1 AKLPAQYTSYIESG
15 ADDITYFGKFDSNY
29 YARPI
34 DDRITINNTYP
45 NVIANMDLDGW
56 KKKYGDDPASKITAK
71 QIAAYRLNSLIGANK
86 ATNGTFATTITG
98 ASASSC
104 TLSWSSSG
112 LLDGGYLKVVP
123 SATKSFVS
131 MKIGGLT
138 SGKKYILK
146 YSVRGS

>member
-45 NVIANMDLDGW
+45 TVIANMDLEGW

-71 QIAAYRLNSLIGANK
+71 QIAAYKVNSLIGSNK
-86 ATNGTFATTITG
+86 VTNGTFSSSVTG
-98 ASASSC
+98 VSASSC

-112 LLDGGYLKVVP
+112 LLDGGYLKVTP
-123 SATKSFVS
+123 TATKSFAS
-131 MKIGGLT
+131 M
-138 SGKKYILK
+138 
-146 YSVRGS
+146 